1 MGSSAPFLLVGAPH
15 RFAVDGDH
23 FGRRLRQRRRPRY
36 ETALERDRVEPGE
49 DDAQLVVRGRAV
61 GEASKALQER
71 TLGPAEARNVGHRL
85 RPRQRRR
92 QHQKQHL
99 VERIGDLPLL
109 PVVRQ
114 GLEIRQKN
122 RRLPHRPGSRVP
134 FRHRPILRA
143 NQRITTNSAR
153 RPFVTRIFSRL
164 PASDTR
170 RACHRKND
178 LLDDAPSFATRA
190 RSPMCGHG
198 GIGRRASLRC

>member
-1 MGSSAPFLLVGAPH
+1 MANSSSSAGMATDLVGLFADLDLPEHHALARGEGRDDMNGLFAPFLLVGAPH

-71 TLGPAEARNVGHRL
+71 KLGPAEARNVGHRL

-134 FRHRPILRA
+134 FRHRPILRP
-143 NQRITTNSAR
+143 NQRITTDSAR

-164 PASDTR
+164 PWVR
-170 RACHRKND
+170 
-178 LLDDAPSFATRA
+178 
-190 RSPMCGHG
+190 
-198 GIGRRASLRC
+198 